1 MNIVSFLVVV
11 FLLVAMFYINTK
23 WVNARTKKF
32 IDELRRSL
40 SLHKEHEVLLKLE
53 KAGLNEEL
61 SQKIIESKG
70 NVLAKKMI
78 EAVTATVGSSPALKY
93 LKPITN
99 SIPIATQPFQRD
111 SFFKN
116 GPVKLYL
123 WDSFKDLI
131 LKAIPDLVPAFQG
144 NLRSTQL
151 SKNMYDSEILT
162 ELGHPKPFS
171 LLEFTA
177 ILSHLLMKQP
187 EGEEGKLLVNGYAT
201 IFYVELEDGRV
212 VAVYAGWR
220 AGARAWSLRAF
231 AFGAGFWYGGDR
243 VFSRS

>member
-1 MNIVSFLVVV
+1 M
-11 FLLVAMFYINTK
+11 TQ
-23 WVNARTKKF
+23 KK
-32 IDELRRSL
+32 
-40 SLHKEHEVLLKLE
+40 LKHLQ
-53 KAGLNEEL
+53 L
-61 SQKIIESKG
+61 
-70 NVLAKKMI
+70 
-78 EAVTATVGSSPALKY
+78 
-93 LKPITN
+93 ITD
-99 SIPIATQPFQRD
+99 SIPIITPSFQRD

-116 GPVKLYL
+116 GPVKLYI
-123 WDSFKDLI
+123 WDSFRDRI
-131 LKAIPDLVPAFQG
+131 LKAIPDTIPAYEG
-144 NLRSTQL
+144 SLRQTQL